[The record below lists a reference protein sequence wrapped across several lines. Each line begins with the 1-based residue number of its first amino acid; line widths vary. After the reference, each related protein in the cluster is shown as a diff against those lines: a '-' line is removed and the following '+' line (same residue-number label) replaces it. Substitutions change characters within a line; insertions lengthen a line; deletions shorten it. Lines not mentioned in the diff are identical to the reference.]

1 MNAIQTVTINST
13 DIAVKEYNGKR
24 VVTFKDIDACHERPE
39 GTARKRFNDNKY
51 RFIEGE
57 DFFIVKPSDIQKDEI
72 RLSEINNRG
81 TTLVTESGYLMIV
94 KSFTDDLSWD
104 VQRFLVNSYFRAK
117 EEKPKYAQQKVFN
130 DGYEY
135 FDKTFRGETV
145 YTLADVEHFS
155 NISYANIKYY
165 VRAHFERNKDY
176 IVVQRGELHEY
187 KKENPKTP
195 RARNAVCLLTPEA
208 FNEMCELYGT
218 KPGIAQSEKPETKQE
233 ATQQAIQTTTAA
245 QPDYSKRITALTTL
259 MFEMQKDLIALS
271 ERVNELESRVSC

>member
-1 MNAIQTVTINST
+1 MDNITVNNCTVEIRQ
-13 DIAVKEYNGKR
+13 YNGQK
-24 VVTFKDIDACHERPE
+24 VLTFKDIDLAHGRPE
-39 GTARKRFNDNKY
+39 GTARKRFNDNKEH
-51 RFIEGE
+51 FIEGV
-57 DFFIVKPSDIQKDEI
+57 DYFLVKPSDVQMSEF
-72 RLSEINNRG
+72 RTSEINNRG

-94 KSFTDDLSWD
+94 KSFTDNLSWD

-155 NISYANIKYY
+155 NISYSNIKYY

-218 KPGIAQSEKPETKQE
+218 KPGIAQSAKPETKQE

-271 ERVNELESRVSC
+271 ERVNELESC

>member
-1 MNAIQTVTINST
+1 MDNITVNNCTVEIRQ
-13 DIAVKEYNGKR
+13 YNGQK
-24 VVTFKDIDACHERPE
+24 VLTFKDIDLAHGRPE
-39 GTARKRFNDNKY
+39 GTARKRFNDNKEH
-51 RFIEGE
+51 FIEGV
-57 DFFIVKPSDIQKDEI
+57 DYFLVKPSDVQMSEI
-72 RLSEINNRG
+72 RTSEINNRG

-94 KSFTDDLSWD
+94 KSFTDNLSWD

-155 NISYANIKYY
+155 NISYSNIKYY

>member
-1 MNAIQTVTINST
+1 MDNITVNNCTVEIRQ
-13 DIAVKEYNGKR
+13 YNGQK
-24 VVTFKDIDACHERPE
+24 VLTFKDIDLAHGRPE
-39 GTARKRFNDNKY
+39 GTARKRFNDNKEH
-51 RFIEGE
+51 FIEGV
-57 DFFIVKPSDIQKDEI
+57 DYFLVKPSDVQMSEF
-72 RLSEINNRG
+72 RTSEINNRG

-155 NISYANIKYY
+155 NISYSNIKYY

-195 RARNAVCLLTPEA
+195 RARNAVCLLYSI
-208 FNEMCELYGT
+208 FNQFFSLLDA
-218 KPGIAQSEKPETKQE
+218 K
-233 ATQQAIQTTTAA
+233 
-245 QPDYSKRITALTTL
+245 
-259 MFEMQKDLIALS
+259 
-271 ERVNELESRVSC
+271 

>member
-1 MNAIQTVTINST
+1 MDNITVNNCTVEIRQ
-13 DIAVKEYNGKR
+13 YNGQK
-24 VVTFKDIDACHERPE
+24 VLTFKDIDLAHGRPE
-39 GTARKRFNDNKY
+39 GTASRNFKANRTH
-51 RFIEGE
+51 FIEGE

-218 KPGIAQSEKPETKQE
+218 KPGISQSEKPETKQE
-233 ATQQAIQTTTAA
+233 VTQQAIQTTTAA

-259 MFEMQKDLIALS
+259 IFEMQKDLIALS

>member
-1 MNAIQTVTINST
+1 MDNITVNNCTVEIRQ
-13 DIAVKEYNGKR
+13 YNGQK
-24 VVTFKDIDACHERPE
+24 VLTFKDIDLAHGRPE
-39 GTARKRFNDNKY
+39 GTASRNFKANRTH
-51 RFIEGE
+51 FIEGE

-218 KPGIAQSEKPETKQE
+218 KPDIVQSVKPETKRE
-233 ATQQAIQTTTAA
+233 VTQQAEQAIQTTTAA